1 MSVSLDLPSQRPEP
15 LLTFVFPALSWFEH
29 VRLLICDVFW
39 AGEMLFP
46 VYQEDEAARCIY
58 SYDIGS
64 PPCFCSGA
72 FWDPTPT
79 PPHRCLQG
87 ILPASETQGQI
98 PHLPLSS
105 LIFKGSP
112 CQGTELARQADILQM
127 VLGPHPPPVE
137 CPPPCLLALSSCSPG
152 LKVFHLQPRAL
163 PLSPPL
169 P

>member
-1 MSVSLDLPSQRPEP
+1 MSLDLPSQLPEP

-46 VYQEDEAARCIY
+46 VYLEDEAARCIC
-58 SYDIGS
+58 S
-64 PPCFCSGA
+64 PPCFCAGPSG
-72 FWDPTPT
+72 T
-79 PPHRCLQG
+79 PPHRYLQG

-112 CQGTELARQADILQM
+112 CQGTVLA
-127 VLGPHPPPVE
+127 PP
-137 CPPPCLLALSSCSPG
+137 G
-152 LKVFHLQPRAL
+152 
-163 PLSPPL
+163 
-169 P
+169 